1 MSGTGSADRI
11 LTILDVFTENRL
23 EWTAEE
29 LIEKLG
35 YSRPTLYRYVKL
47 LKEAGFLVSMPN
59 GVWTLGPRFVEMD
72 FLMQR
77 SDPLVRR
84 GTEHLLA
91 LSQAWPCT
99 GFLVRWYGEK
109 ILCVASEC
117 SIPNPIS
124 SYPRGRPMPLARGA
138 ISRTIMANLPRRHIE
153 KLVLT
158 NLEELKSIGLGNDAT
173 QIIET
178 LKGVRRE
185 GVAVGFGEVT
195 KGVIGI
201 ASPVFGESRTPIA
214 ALCMTIAET
223 EVDSD
228 AIMKIKK
235 HIKAAA
241 QKLSESLEEYPNMEA
256 RENALPEFG

>member
-23 EWTAEE
+23 AWTAEE

-59 GVWTLGPRFVEMD
+59 GVLTLGPRFVEMD

-77 SDPLVRR
+77 SDPLVRY
-84 GTEHLLA
+84 GKKHLLA
-91 LSQAWPCT
+91 LSQTWPCT

-109 ILCVASEC
+109 LLCVASEC

-138 ISRTIMANLPRRHIE
+138 ISRAIMANLPRRQIE
-153 KLVLT
+153 RLVET
-158 NLEELKSIGLGNDAT
+158 NLEELKSIGLGDDTT

-178 LKGVRRE
+178 LRGVRRE
-185 GVAVGFGEVT
+185 GVAVAFGEVT

-223 EVDSD
+223 EVDPD
-228 AIMKIKK
+228 AISKIKQDVK
-235 HIKAAA
+235 VAAE
-241 QKLSESLEEYPNMEA
+241 KLSESLEEYPTIEILETA
-256 RENALPEFG
+256 RRKFG